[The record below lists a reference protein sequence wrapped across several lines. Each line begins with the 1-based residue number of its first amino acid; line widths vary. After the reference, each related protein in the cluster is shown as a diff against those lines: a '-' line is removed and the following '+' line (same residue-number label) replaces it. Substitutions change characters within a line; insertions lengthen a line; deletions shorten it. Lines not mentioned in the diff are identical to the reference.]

1 VFAAALQ
8 ELRQSKT
15 DLSGLFGAE
24 ELFTL
29 GALQSAFEARAV
41 RI

>member
-24 ELFTL
+24 
-29 GALQSAFEARAV
+29 AVSEAAR
-41 RI
+41 R